1 MTDHMHDGDN
11 EETGTTAM
19 LSEVRQQIHRWETA
33 PPGSREENEAAEA
46 ATRAMAELD
55 SALCA
60 GGHLPVPWK
69 GVKYPQELI

>member
-1 MTDHMHDGDN
+1 MTGHVEAGAG

-19 LSEVRQQIHRWETA
+19 LSEVRRQIHEWEIA
-33 PPGSREENEAAEA
+33 PPGSRRENEAAEA

-69 GVKYPQELI
+69 GVKYTQELI